1 MTMLIVMANKDNDS
15 CQLLKQMDR
24 LHQVFSMT
32 KYLAFSDTCIMLSL
46 HFATARQKTCFK
58 NSNMAEESPIPL

>member
-1 MTMLIVMANKDNDS
+1 MLIVMANKDNDS